1 MTRPMKDPGQLSRP
15 LAGQTALVR
24 AVAEATGLPHTDAAA
39 VARTML
45 GEIGKRLAA
54 GDRVVLRD
62 FGTFSTRERAERA
75 FTDPR
80 TGERGTA
87 PARRV
92 VHFRP
97 APALKRA
104 VNAEAE
110 A

>member
-1 MTRPMKDPGQLSRP
+1 MAGKIWWARRE
-15 LAGQTALVR
+15 LAR
-24 AVAEATGLPHTDAAA
+24 AVADEMGINRKTAALAVDA
-39 VARTML
+39 VISGMQER
-45 GEIGKRLAA
+45 IAA
-54 GDRVVLRD
+54 GERVVLRD
-62 FGTFSTRERAERA
+62 FGTFSTRERAERP
-75 FTDPR
+75 FIDPR
-80 TGERGTA
+80 TGERRTT